1 MKSGLQLILDN
12 NQETDRSFGG
22 NFGAKIEVFK
32 DAGFFGDTMKR
43 KEEVMILHMKSSCHK
58 DKDSAGEKL
67 EEMRL
72 MCQLSWIRAGKNL
85 CCKKKKKP
93 WEA

>member
-32 DAGFFGDTMKR
+32 DAGFFFGDTMRR

-58 DKDSAGEKL
+58 DKDSAGGKL

-72 MCQLSWIRAGKNL
+72 MCQLSRIRAGKSL
-85 CCKKKKKP
+85 CCKKP